1 MTHEKTVAEHY
12 SHGGLLDAI
21 QASIAELGK
30 TIESVTIEDLAPVD
44 EFHIGGHLATK
55 SLLDQLSFSEGDRI
69 LDVGC
74 GIGGASR
81 FVASEFNSEVI
92 GIDLTQEYVDV
103 GNALCAWVGL
113 DDRVVLH
120 QGSAASMSFEDDG
133 FDGAFMLH
141 VGMNVEDKSNLFD
154 DIYRVLR
161 PGAAFAIYDVM
172 RIAGGEISY
181 PVPWAT
187 KEMISKLETPAY
199 YSKVLNNSGFKVSTE
214 RVRREFAIE
223 FFEQM
228 QAKRGTSGGL
238 PPIGLHLLMQESA
251 PVKVQNMIDNIGRGV
266 IAPVEIIAQKPR

>member
-21 QASIAELGK
+21 QASITELGK

-55 SLLDQLSFSEGDRI
+55 SLLDQLNFSGGDRI

-103 GNALCAWVGL
+103 GNTLCAWVGL
-113 DDRVVLH
+113 DDRVVIH
-120 QGSAASMSFEDDG
+120 QGSAASMPFEDEE

-154 DIYRVLR
+154 DIYRVLK

-187 KEMISKLETPAY
+187 KEMTSKLETPAY

-228 QAKRGTSGGL
+228 QAKRCASDGL